1 MHRPDDQPVV
11 LCLDCDTPC
20 VTPVSR
26 ARRVGAGCWRKRRA
40 AARRLAAAVAA
51 ATLPAAGQGGPT
63 LLDQLEVTHV

>member
-1 MHRPDDQPVV
+1 MTGRSDQPLV

-20 VTPVSR
+20 VTPISR

-40 AARRLAAAVAA
+40 AARRLATAAAA
-51 ATLPAAGQGGPT
+51 ATFPVDVQDGPT